1 MMLYIPDSTP
11 QTKITCA
18 PCESPSSKFWENA
31 SVYKMRQRELVTGS
45 ELYQARRLS
54 HIPNY
59 ADTCLQASAGQRW
72 PLLDWPT
79 YLQHTT
85 YRAFSDLHTTVIVL
99 LDVLANLDF
108 RVSSVIQL
116 LF

>member
-1 MMLYIPDSTP
+1 
-11 QTKITCA
+11 
-18 PCESPSSKFWENA
+18 
-31 SVYKMRQRELVTGS
+31 MRQRELVTGC

-54 HIPNY
+54 HISNY

-72 PLLDWPT
+72 PLLDWPST

-99 LDVLANLDF
+99 LDVSANLDF
-108 RVSSVIQL
+108 RVSSVIQQKL
-116 LF
+116 VRLYRDSHVPSDIEPHIRQTVTLAPVRFSG